1 MLERHMAIASG
12 FQVKLQA
19 AEAQLE
25 ASRAELL
32 RSFDTIARLGR
43 CVEKAL
49 DICEGDVQ

>member
-25 ASRAELL
+25 ASRAEL
-32 RSFDTIARLGR
+32 RHAFDTISRLSR
-43 CVEKAL
+43 CVEKAIDL
-49 DICEGDVQ
+49 CEVPQ